1 MLPEAYYLRC
11 LMEAY
16 HAGLRS
22 PQKLAPSHFVTISEY
37 VDFNRSVVSSYLEH
51 IRQRYSRTKRIVLK
65 EPDLTKYFPQLHQLC
80 HDAQF
85 ICMVRDPRD
94 TVSSILNVFLRKLEQ
109 GAEDYQSSLAQ
120 SRDVEQICHYCI
132 SFYKPLFSNSSADLW
147 NRTLF
152 VKYEDLVSTPEAAMH
167 RIKRFTQL
175 DPSLAQRDD
184 EEVDT
189 GKVDF
194 ARDNPWYSTLYERN
208 ITDTQVGK
216 HSEVLSPSERET
228 VKRICAPI
236 FKIFDY

>member
-132 SFYKPLFSNSSADLW
+132 SFYKPLFSNSIGRSLESNPLCEVRGSRINSRSSYAPDQAIHSTRPIT
-147 NRTLF
+147 RT
-152 VKYEDLVSTPEAAMH
+152 T
-167 RIKRFTQL
+167 
-175 DPSLAQRDD
+175 
-184 EEVDT
+184 
-189 GKVDF
+189 
-194 ARDNPWYSTLYERN
+194 
-208 ITDTQVGK
+208 
-216 HSEVLSPSERET
+216 
-228 VKRICAPI
+228 
-236 FKIFDY
+236 